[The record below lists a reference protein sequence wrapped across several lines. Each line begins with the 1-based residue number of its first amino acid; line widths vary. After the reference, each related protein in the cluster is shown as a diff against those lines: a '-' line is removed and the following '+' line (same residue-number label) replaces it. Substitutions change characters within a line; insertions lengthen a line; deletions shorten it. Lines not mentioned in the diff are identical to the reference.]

1 MKEEQAKTEKVVEE
15 KVEEAEETGE
25 AKTYDEVDYWRDYVR
40 VVSDELKNN
49 EWNDEERE
57 YLQLELKN
65 AQEQY
70 KLIKQLA
77 DECTT
82 PDCGHRF
89 SAKMQKINDKYK
101 ALQLPLEKEMSRRE
115 LYYRARS
122 SAYIGVGVILLHQR
136 AEAKKKITDDS
147 REVQAQRDR
156 QFKEAYNPAPVDNT
170 YVAPKMPQQQIIKQ
184 QQATVSSNDAFL
196 KQLANNEITP
206 VK

>member
-1 MKEEQAKTEKVVEE
+1 MQTWICRILTVVFFLNTLPADAWAAKKQRHKLDQAKTEKVVEE

-40 VVSDELKNN
+40 AVSKELENK
-49 EWNDEERE
+49 EWNYEERT
-57 YLQLELKN
+57 YLEIELKN

-82 PDCGHRF
+82 PDCGHRIG
-89 SAKMQKINDKYK
+89 AKMQKIDDKYK

-122 SAYIGVGVILLHQR
+122 AAYIGVGVILLHQR
-136 AEAKKKITDDS
+136 AESKKKI
-147 REVQAQRDR
+147 
-156 QFKEAYNPAPVDNT
+156 
-170 YVAPKMPQQQIIKQ
+170 
-184 QQATVSSNDAFL
+184 
-196 KQLANNEITP
+196 
-206 VK
+206 